1 MHKPKVEFN
10 KKFFNLN
17 QMCNKELKNSPKE
30 IRERERERIFT
41 CLCEQ
46 NIDRIEE
53 RIANIYNKKKRGRRR
68 VKIKEI

>member
-10 KKFFNLN
+10 KKFLNLN

-30 IRERERERIFT
+30 IRERERIFT

-53 RIANIYNKKKRGRRR
+53 RIANIYNKKKMGRRR
-68 VKIKEI
+68 VKIKRI